1 MNRKYFHRFQ
11 FHLRT
16 LLIVVTLL
24 AIPCG
29 YVGSQAGIVRERKA
43 MLENGHLTL
52 SEMSPG
58 RNILPRIRVWLGDVD
73 CRIMYF
79 DPIVSDTDLERY
91 RVAFP
96 EAHVTRFT
104 DGRMI
109 RR

>member
-1 MNRKYFHRFQ
+1 MNRNHFRRFQ

-24 AIPCG
+24 AIPCA
-29 YVGSQAGIVRERKA
+29 YVGSQAKIVRGRKA

-52 SEMSPG
+52 SEVTPA
-58 RNILPRIRVWLGDVD
+58 RNRLPRIRMWLGDVD
-73 CRIMYF
+73 CLIMYF
-79 DPIVSDTDLERY
+79 DPIVSDTDIERY

-96 EAHVTRFT
+96 EAQVARFT
-104 DGRMI
+104 DGRLI